1 MTQIVS
7 SISGFEIYAP
17 SAGNAPTNSAEVS
30 AIASAYQVVSSTA
43 TQLYGGSAYLTSVND
58 APVSA
63 SRAGNAAN
71 ASMAN
76 SAYYDGTGRLI
87 SSLPDSAA
95 VSSIASSYAESAA
108 SAKLDKTAQVV
119 TATAGDGMYVT
130 SINGMGLSGE
140 GGGGAQVVTATGS
153 ASATSGWYPYT
164 TSYLVSSINGSA
176 LLPYGY
182 SALSAN
188 SANWNSTRTTVINNS
203 ANWNSVYNTVSSNS
217 AGWSGSTVVSP
228 SGTIVVL
235 NGNEIEG
242 TNSAVLTANG
252 EWFESTMYPQNSN
265 IATYMQILTYATV
278 PGTGGT
284 LLIPLRRAAYAE
296 IQVILSGMGRSDTGY
311 ELVSA
316 SGFVHSGD
324 YTASIPMD
332 GITGEIS
339 ASAANW
345 VDLSAGALLTARKD
359 GGIVVTGVG
368 ELAWKSAVDN
378 VTNTVA
384 MHSADWEQGGLP
396 ASTVSSIASSYAN
409 SAASSKLDTT
419 AFSTVSGTFL
429 TAHQDLSD
437 YQTVDG
443 MTAYQPAGNYMTA
456 DALTGVSGTWDTVTG
471 KLDTTAQVVTATAG
485 DGTYVTSINGL
496 GLSGEGGGVITAT
509 GSGMVSGTGISSL
522 NGSSIIAK
530 SLWTQGRIMI
540 GSGDPGMYLTG
551 SNNGGTAYYKSN
563 EMVINRSSYGE
574 QIKFNLGSAGSQV
587 YGSASGQRGAF
598 IQMSN
603 DYHWAFLG
611 ALSGE
616 DGIIELDGYSAN
628 SASMYA
634 WDGVVDT
641 VSTNSASWGGGG
653 GVDSATVSS
662 IASSY
667 AESAAS
673 SKMDSSAMTSY
684 ALSADVS
691 GTVDLVSTQSAN
703 WGGSALALSAG
714 PGVKLEKVGDTLV
727 VGADETVLWSGP
739 SEWVSSGPTIAMSE
753 TLSNFE
759 RIGIYAAGY
768 ADSNQWDYHEIKLSA
783 EDTANGVAFNIQG
796 VADGYTFAR
805 FNIGLIFPRNG
816 GSSLA
821 FAGFKQFNLG
831 TSVNTAQSPAK
842 IQKII
847 GINRTA
853 GV

>member
-7 SISGFEIYAP
+7 SISGIEIYAP
-17 SAGNAPTNSAEVS
+17 SAGNAPTNSADVS
-30 AIASAYQVVSSTA
+30 AIASGYQVVSATA
-43 TQLYGGSAYLTSVND
+43 TQLYAGTAYLTGVND

-63 SRAGNAAN
+63 SRAGQAAN

-87 SSLPDSAA
+87 SALPDEAT

-108 SAKLDKTAQVV
+108 SSKLDT
-119 TATAGDGMYVT
+119 T
-130 SINGMGLSGE
+130 
-140 GGGGAQVVTATGS
+140 AQVVTATGS
-153 ASATSGWYPYT
+153 ASAMSGWFPYT

-182 SALSAN
+182 SSLSAN
-188 SANWNSTRTTVINNS
+188 SANWNYARTAVTAHS
-203 ANWNSVYNTVSSNS
+203 AEWNSVYNTVSSNS
-217 AGWSGSTVVSP
+217 ASWSGSTGGSVTSP
-228 SGTIVVL
+228 SGTIFVSGS
-235 NGNEIEG
+235 NIEG

-252 EWFESTMYPQNSN
+252 TGFERVMLPQN
-265 IATYMQILTYATV
+265 YHLGPQMQVLTYATI
-278 PGTGGT
+278 PGTGAT
-284 LLIPLRRAAYAE
+284 LLMPLSQAAWMN
-296 IQVILSGMGRSDTGY
+296 IQVILSGMGSSDTGY
-311 ELVSA
+311 GLVSA
-316 SGFVHSGD
+316 SGLVHSGD
-324 YTASIPMD
+324 YTASIPLD

-339 ASAANW
+339 ASAAQW
-345 VDLSAGALLTARKD
+345 FDLYDGTPLTARKD

-378 VTNTVA
+378 VTNTVS
-384 MHSADWEQGGLP
+384 MHSADWEQGGMSP
-396 ASTVSSIASSYAN
+396 VAVSSIASSYAN

-437 YQTVDG
+437 YQTVAG
-443 MTAYQPAGNYMTA
+443 MTAYQPVGNYMTA
-456 DALTGVSGTWDTVTG
+456 DALTGVSGTWETVTG
-471 KLDTTAQVVTATAG
+471 KLDTTAQVVTAT
-485 DGTYVTSINGL
+485 
-496 GLSGEGGGVITAT
+496 
-509 GSGMVSGTGISSL
+509 GSGKVDTTGISSL
-522 NGSSIIAK
+522 NGSSIIAN
-530 SLWTQGRIMI
+530 SLSDAGHIMI
-540 GSGDPGMYLTG
+540 GSGDAGMYLTG
-551 SNNGGTAYYKSN
+551 GSNGGTAYYKSN
-563 EMVINRSSYGE
+563 EMVINRSGYGE
-574 QIKFNLGSAGSQV
+574 QVKFNLGSAGSQV

-598 IQMSN
+598 IQMNN
-603 DYHWAFLG
+603 DYHRAFLG

-641 VSTNSASWGGGG
+641 VSTNSASWGAG

-667 AESAAS
+667 AQDVSAA
-673 SKMDSSAMTSY
+673 
-684 ALSADVS
+684 VS
-691 GTVDLVSTQSAN
+691 GTVDTVSSQSAN
-703 WGGSALALSAG
+703 WGGSALAFSAG

-727 VGADETVLWSGP
+727 ASTDETVLWSGP
-739 SEWVSSGPTIAMSE
+739 SEWVSSVPTIDMSE

-768 ADSNQWDYHEIKLSA
+768 ADSKQWSYQEIKLSA

-796 VADGYTFAR
+796 VAGDYTFAR

-816 GSSLA
+816 GQSLA
-821 FAGFKQFNLG
+821 FGGFKQFNLG
-831 TSVNTAQSPAK
+831 TSVNTAQSPSK
-842 IQKII
+842 IQKIV